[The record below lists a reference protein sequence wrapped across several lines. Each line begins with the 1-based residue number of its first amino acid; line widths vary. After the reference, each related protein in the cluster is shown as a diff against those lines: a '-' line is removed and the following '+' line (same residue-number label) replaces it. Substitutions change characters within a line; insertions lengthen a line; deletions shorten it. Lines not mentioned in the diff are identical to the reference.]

1 MTTTIDDDPMQIVR
15 RYGTGRVRCL
25 FIYKLYESYNMIF
38 FISFKNYVGCVFP
51 VVVVSIL
58 PHVEFEPSDHWK
70 DAPHFNINVLLVFGE
85 LQINTYVKSNTST

>member
-38 FISFKNYVGCVFP
+38 FISFKNYVECVFP
-51 VVVVSIL
+51 VVVSIL

-70 DAPHFNINVLLVFGE
+70 DASHLNINVLLVFEE